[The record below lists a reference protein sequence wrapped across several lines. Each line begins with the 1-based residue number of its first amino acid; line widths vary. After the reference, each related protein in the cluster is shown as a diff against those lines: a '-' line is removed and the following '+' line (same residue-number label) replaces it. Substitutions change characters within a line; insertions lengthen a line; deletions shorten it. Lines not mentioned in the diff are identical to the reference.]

1 MKKFLITGTKSG
13 LGKFLFES
21 IEDSHGLTRDNF
33 NDIKSES
40 FDVIVHCAFN
50 KENSITDYAKY
61 LNDNIVLTQE
71 LKKLKCKKFIYI
83 SSIDVYS
90 ENLSLYATFKKLSET
105 MMDDDDIILRCSAMV
120 GKSMKANSLSKIY
133 ENVESISL
141 SGESTMNYILY
152 NDLLRF
158 IIYVDQYK
166 GIIDFVANDFV
177 TVESIKNLFNSKTRL
192 GNYTYNS
199 VMDFTNPIYKLNESF
214 NKSSI
219 QALRE
224 YYGI

>member
-1 MKKFLITGTKSG
+1 MKKILITGTNSG

-21 IEDSHGLTRDNF
+21 IQNSHGLTRENL
-33 NDIKSES
+33 NDIKNES
-40 FDVIVHCAFN
+40 FDVIVHCAYN
-50 KENSITDYAKY
+50 KENIITDYKKY

-71 LKKLKCKKFIYI
+71 LKKIKCKKFIYI

-90 ENLSLYATFKKLSET
+90 DNLSLYATFKKLSET
-105 MMDDDDIILRCSAMV
+105 LMDNNDIILRCSAMV
-120 GKSMKANSLSKIY
+120 GKTMKANSLSKIY

-141 SGESTMNYILY
+141 SGQSTMNYILY
-152 NDLLRF
+152 SDLLRF
-158 IIYVDQYK
+158 IMNSDHYE

-177 TVESIKNLFNSKTRL
+177 TVENIKSLFDSKTRL

-199 VMDFTNPIYKLNESF
+199 VMDFTNPIYKLNESY